1 MPLLGLHC
9 QVSKLVNSDTCPRPA
24 TPGRGVRVARES
36 LSVSHRLGLSP
47 RGGPVRPLAMD
58 NTVIPTETDS
68 NDSKVTVYTSIP

>member
-1 MPLLGLHC
+1 M
-9 QVSKLVNSDTCPRPA
+9 
-24 TPGRGVRVARES
+24 GRGEVRVARES